1 MTEQVN
7 FQLLPARMNDL
18 NALHRLEHECFERDA
33 WPLLDLIG
41 VLTIPG
47 VVRIK
52 AVVDGEMIGFISGE
66 IDRARKLGWVTTIGV
81 RPAFRG
87 QGIATALLKA
97 CEQNMNV
104 PCIRL
109 CVRWN
114 NQSAL
119 NLYARNGYRQV
130 DRWHAYYQDGE
141 DAFVLEK
148 CR

>member
-1 MTEQVN
+1 MDPVN
-7 FQLLPARMNDL
+7 FELQPARMSDL

-33 WPLLDLIG
+33 WPLLDLVG

-52 AVVDGEMIGFISGE
+52 AVVDDEMIGFIAGE
-66 IDRARKLGWVTTIGV
+66 IDRTRQLGWVTTVGV
-81 RPAFRG
+81 SPQYRG
-87 QGIATALLKA
+87 QGIGSALLRA
-97 CEQNMNV
+97 CEESLDM
-104 PCIRL
+104 PCVHL
-109 CVRWN
+109 CVRCSN
-114 NQSAL
+114 HAAL
-119 NLYARNGYRQV
+119 AMYAHNGYRQV